1 MRSVAPRRGRDS
13 LDGMSAPS
21 QAPRTLILL
30 RHAKSAWPD
39 VPDHDRPLAPRGQR
53 DAPAIGHRLRAA
65 ALLPDQVLCS
75 SARRT
80 RETWALVREQL
91 GIDPPADFDE
101 RVYGATP
108 GTLLELI
115 RRTGPA
121 RRTLLVIGH
130 NPTMSELALT
140 LPAGNAADAATVER
154 MRRKF
159 PTAAVA
165 VVTFTGSWQGLR
177 PGTGRLDRFVTP
189 RDLRAEQENGS
200 R

>member
-1 MRSVAPRRGRDS
+1 
-13 LDGMSAPS
+13 MSAPS
-21 QAPRTLILL
+21 PASRTLILL

-53 DAPAIGHRLRAA
+53 DAPAIGRWLRDGAPP
-65 ALLPDQVLCS
+65 PDQVLCS

-80 RETWALVREQL
+80 RETWELVREQL
-91 GIDPPADFDE
+91 GIDPPVSFDE

-108 GTLLELI
+108 GTLLDLV
-115 RRTGPA
+115 RRTEAA

-130 NPTMSELALT
+130 NPTMSELALM
-140 LPAGNAADAATVER
+140 LPAENEADDATVER

-165 VVTFTGSWQGLR
+165 VVTFTGSWQQLR
-177 PGTGRLDRFVTP
+177 PGAGRLAGHVTP
-189 RDLRAEQENGS
+189 RDLRADKEGGS